1 MSQPG
6 EVSLLPSRLA
16 VRSQLCFSFLHR
28 WNGWR
33 MAGVTAL
40 PKKPREDQSQPSSV
54 QGRVKRT
61 GKGGLDRTS
70 KVVSTAG
77 APALAG
83 KMLPRGNSEGQ
94 EVSLPLSISSSQE
107 KQRQE
112 MLGATTL
119 VQAFPKACF
128 PLNAPLILTK
138 RVRPCARGGEGNR
151 RASPRWFL
159 LPSRLGTSPQGLGFP
174 QMPWDDKERLR
185 PSTTPSLSSQ
195 SSSAFSYLHHLLR
208 GAIKPEA
215 LVQSTAKPDALCE
228 CPQKIHLPAPGSFQQ
243 PRIHRSIQ
251 HRCQQGAF
259 LFRAM
264 NYRIC

>member
-6 EVSLLPSRLA
+6 EASSLPSRLA
-16 VRSQLCFSFLHR
+16 VRSRLCFSLLH
-28 WNGWR
+28 GWR

-40 PKKPREDQSQPSSV
+40 PKKPHEAQSQPSSV
-54 QGRVKRT
+54 QGRVKQM

-70 KVVSTAG
+70 KVLSTAG

-83 KMLPRGNSEGQ
+83 KILPRGNSEGQ

-112 MLGATTL
+112 MLGATKL

-138 RVRPCARGGEGNR
+138 RVCPCARDGEGNR

-174 QMPWDDKERLR
+174 QMPWDDKGWLR

-208 GAIKPEA
+208 GAIKPEGLA
-215 LVQSTAKPDALCE
+215 QSTAKPDALGATLQV
-228 CPQKIHLPAPGSFQQ
+228 PQKNSPSCTRVFPAALNPPEHPTSLPT
-243 PRIHRSIQ
+243 RSLLI
-251 HRCQQGAF
+251 
-259 LFRAM
+259 
-264 NYRIC
+264 